1 MERFREIYEKYRKEY
16 DDELEKSPEE
26 IENEII
32 LTQYPNFKKTK
43 VAVLFAKKIYFIAK
57 LKMRAKKAEK
67 RLNKRKMKILELID
81 GEKNYIKKLE
91 VYIDHVKRPIE
102 KLNVLS

>member
-1 MERFREIYEKYRKEY
+1 
-16 DDELEKSPEE
+16 
-26 IENEII
+26 
-32 LTQYPNFKKTK
+32 
-43 VAVLFAKKIYFIAK
+43 
-57 LKMRAKKAEK
+57 MRAKKAEK